1 MKSGISLALAVFAV
15 VALSAATALAGSAST
30 TVDITSGAGTHFEG
44 TVTSS
49 SPKCVKNREVSL
61 VYDTAGQTVGTTKT
75 NADGNWE
82 LDGSFTAGMY
92 HAEVAAR
99 KLGHHKGKI
108 KKCKG
113 GKSISR
119 QF

>member
-1 MKSGISLALAVFAV
+1 V
-15 VALSAATALAGSAST
+15 VAGASGVKS
-30 TVDITSGAGTHFEG
+30 TVSITSGEGTRFEG

-49 SPKCVKNREVSL
+49 NAKCEQSRQVSL

-82 LDGSFTAGMY
+82 IEGSFTAGMY
-92 HAEVAAR
+92 HAEVAPKSLKAKR
-99 KLGHHKGKI
+99 PH

-113 GKSISR
+113 AESPSR
-119 QF
+119 QY